1 MKTNLKTQLEAFEAG
16 RFLDSDGT
24 ESGCFTFFDW
34 FCREGSLESKAR
46 NLFAKVKTFLKHN
59 PQIDTESVYVFFK
72 NNCPL
77 RGPLYDD
84 FRICSVATNDV
95 MFTIIPKCGHT
106 GLAEIWGR
114 ENDFKG
120 PLKTAE
126 TFSQLFS

>member
-16 RFLDSDGT
+16 RILDSDGT
-24 ESGCFTFFDW
+24 ESSCFNFYDW
-34 FCREGSLESKAR
+34 FCRDGSLESKSR
-46 NLFAKVKTFLKHN
+46 NLFAKVKRFLKHN
-59 PQIDTESVYVFFK
+59 PGIDTESVYVFFK

-84 FRICSVATNDV
+84 FRICSVETSDV